1 MTEGHFPE
9 RDAGRICTVT
19 TLWDSLANVR
29 QFVSRN
35 LAAGADHMFIFLD
48 APAPDVR
55 NYLEGIDV
63 VTVVPTDGPYWH
75 GRRPRNLNIRQ
86 LTNAN
91 VVNYLLSPF
100 EAVRW
105 LVHIDGDE
113 SLDIDRDALLS
124 SDAPVA
130 RLSVLE
136 SVSQPYWDGPVN
148 RFKRMPTPDE
158 LARLT
163 RLGVIPSPHRH
174 EYFHGHH
181 LGKVGMR
188 PNLDLRLGIHD
199 AWTRDCQRVKPQHSS
214 EWHVLH
220 YDCWSSEE
228 FMRKW
233 ASPMANR
240 RAHFPVKLQRLQDA
254 VNAVLDDCSIDDE
267 ERDQRL
273 MELYSTNFA
282 DDVTALEELGLLVTP
297 RADRHAYHPRGLGPD
312 RDAVHRLLGHFVS
325 AERRCFLPPKTNNPN
340 PRDLF
345 EELRRSGSLDSEL
358 DARLAATLARPPETV
373 TVGRRR
379 ARARGRGSG
388 PTDDST
394 SRRAAY
400 RSNSTLHASDTAR

>member
-1 MTEGHFPE
+1 MTEGDSRE
-9 RDAGRICTVT
+9 RDAGRVCTVT

-55 NYLEGIDV
+55 DYLEGIDA
-63 VTVVPTDGPYWH
+63 VTAVRTDRPYWQ

-91 VVNYLLSPF
+91 VVNHLLSPF
-100 EAVRW
+100 DAVRW
-105 LVHIDGDE
+105 LFHIDGDE
-113 SLDIDRDALLS
+113 ALYIDRDGLLS

-136 SVSQPYWDGPVN
+136 SVSRPHWDGPVD

-158 LARLT
+158 LDRLT
-163 RLGVIPSPHRH
+163 RLGVLPSPHLR

-181 LGKVGMR
+181 RGKVGVR
-188 PNLDLRLGIHD
+188 PTLDLRVGIHD
-199 AWTRDCQRVKPQHSS
+199 VWTRDDQRVEAQPSP

-228 FMRKW
+228 FVRKW

-240 RAHFPVKLQRLQDA
+240 RAHFPLKVQRLQGA
-254 VNAVLDDCSIDDE
+254 VNAVLDDSSINDE
-267 ERDQRL
+267 ERDRRL

-297 RADRHAYHPRGLGPD
+297 RADRHAHQPRGLGPD
-312 RDAVHRLLGHFVS
+312 RGAVHRLLEHFVS
-325 AERRCFLPPKTNNPN
+325 AERRYFLPPKRNNPH

-345 EELRRSGSLDSEL
+345 EELRRSGSLDGEL
-358 DARLAATLARPPETV
+358 DARLAATLARPPET
-373 TVGRRR
+373 RH
-379 ARARGRGSG
+379 RG
-388 PTDDST
+388 
-394 SRRAAY
+394 
-400 RSNSTLHASDTAR
+400 